1 MIPPLIITLILD
13 SASQEFF
20 SEQRKRYF
28 PAHVNYLDAH
38 LTLFHHLPADEIL
51 IDESLESLRQRKS
64 FFMEANEIKN
74 IGKGVVYKIQSP
86 ELQQL
91 HKQMQQTFSPF
102 LIPQDKGTLWP
113 HITVQNK
120 VTANKA
126 DLLYKELSESFKPFR
141 IEAKGFATWLYLKGP
156 WEKKAE
162 FLFTDAGL

>member
-1 MIPPLIITLILD
+1 MIPPLIITLIID

-20 SEQRKRYF
+20 TEQRKRYF
-28 PAHVNYLDAH
+28 PQHVNYLDAH
-38 LTLFHHLPADEIL
+38 LTLFHKLPSDEIL
-51 IDESLESLRQRKS
+51 IDDLLESLRQRKS
-64 FFMEANEIKN
+64 FFMEAVEIKN

-91 HKQMQQTFSPF
+91 HKQMQHAFAPF
-102 LIPQDKGTLWP
+102 LIPQDKGKLWP

-126 DLLYKELSESFKPFR
+126 NLLHQTLSASFKPFP

-156 WEKKAE
+156 WEKKAK
-162 FLFTDAGL
+162 FLFTGTGL